1 MNLAEIEAVMMRG
14 CCSRHRIA
22 ETGCA
27 TCEPVI
33 EAVGAVKE
41 IHARMVRAE
50 EQLMGKPAYIIIDD
64 PIAHGKDMMVHR
76 LLREHGIQPLIARLD
91 IEHRRGPFH
100 SEDLMGLLRTS
111 PLELDKLPS
120 LLPAYPPPPPL
131 RYKTILAIVAVLRG
145 ARA

>member
-1 MNLAEIEAVMMRG
+1 MNLDEIEAVMMRG
-14 CCSRHRIA
+14 CCPRHRIA

-33 EAVGAVKE
+33 EAVDAVKE

-64 PIAHGKDMMVHR
+64 LIKPGGLRPGELAIHSALGRHR
-76 LLREHGIQPLIARLD
+76 GAMLHVDQGR
-91 IEHRRGPFH
+91 FH
-100 SEDLMGLLRTS
+100 SEDLMDLLRTS

-120 LLPAYPPPPPL
+120 LLPAYKPPPPPL